1 MIDLDIDGA
10 CPRQRLT
17 YALSQALG
25 LPTDP
30 GAGTDALAVGTMD
43 YPSEPALEMVA
54 RAAMKARQ
62 DSLMALFADDR
73 TSTCAGLALVYR
85 TREGARIMQV
95 EPCRL
100 RRGKP
105 MVLVTTDR
113 RHAFRL
119 DQRCLLTSCAVP
131 PRTKVERG
139 VEQAWKDIRTA
150 MLSVELDPEQWE
162 ASYFQLFADAMAF
175 ADFMA

>member
-1 MIDLDIDGA
+1 MIDLDIGGA

-17 YALSQALG
+17 YALSQGLG

-30 GAGTDALAVGTMD
+30 GAGTDTLAVGTMD
-43 YPSEPALEMVA
+43 YPSEVALEMVA

-73 TSTCAGLALVYR
+73 TFACAGLALVYR
-85 TREGARIMQV
+85 TRQGARIMQV

-131 PRTKVERG
+131 PRAKVERG
-139 VEQAWKDIRTA
+139 VEQAWKDMRTA
-150 MLSVELDPEQWE
+150 MLSVELGPEQWE
-162 ASYFQLFADAMAF
+162 ASYFQLFADAKAF